1 MDNVEPAIVIGDDSI
16 RLELLDVGAAV
27 RRLDVRL
34 PDGTWRNV
42 VLGHPDVADYR
53 GNHGYL
59 GASVGRFAN
68 RIDRARFSL
77 DGREYVLDA
86 NEPPN
91 ILHGGTHGFG
101 VIDWTRAGSG
111 ADWAEFTL
119 VSPDGDQGFPGE
131 LTARVR
137 FEAGDSRVR
146 IAYTATTDAA
156 TVVNLTTHPY
166 FNLDGE
172 GSGTIEDHLFEAKA
186 SAWTPTRDDGIPTGE
201 IRDVTGTA
209 ADFRSPRPLGATRI
223 QAQGEGITR
232 TDGFDHNFV
241 IDGDGMREHC
251 RLAGPSGLTL
261 VVSSDQAGLQVYDGE
276 HFVGEPGTSGRPYPR
291 LAGLALEPQRFPD
304 APNQPGFPSSE
315 LRPGEVYTA
324 TTTWEFRSA

>member
-156 TVVNLTTHPY
+156 LDAQQRRLDDVLLKARAPGRSRTTCSRRRRAPGHRPATTASPPAR
-166 FNLDGE
+166 
-172 GSGTIEDHLFEAKA
+172 SGT
-186 SAWTPTRDDGIPTGE
+186 SPGRQPTSVRRG
-201 IRDVTGTA
+201 
-209 ADFRSPRPLGATRI
+209 RS
-223 QAQGEGITR
+223 
-232 TDGFDHNFV
+232 V
-241 IDGDGMREHC
+241 
-251 RLAGPSGLTL
+251 
-261 VVSSDQAGLQVYDGE
+261 
-276 HFVGEPGTSGRPYPR
+276 
-291 LAGLALEPQRFPD
+291 
-304 APNQPGFPSSE
+304 
-315 LRPGEVYTA
+315 RPGSRHRERASPEPTA
-324 TTTWEFRSA
+324 STTTS